1 MAECVTGEGF
11 LKGTWLVMVL
21 QICVG
26 EPAQHLLFPAP
37 VLPRAVDC
45 TAAVLLQGG
54 WVGLPVPP
62 WALPCHEGRG
72 DEEKPSCGIY

>member
-1 MAECVTGEGF
+1 MAERVTGEGF

-45 TAAVLLQGG
+45 TAAVLLQGWLG
-54 WVGLPVPP
+54 GIASPTVGSPLP
-62 WALPCHEGRG
+62 
-72 DEEKPSCGIY
+72 